1 MLLLTLLEGVIK
13 LSCCRRLLRCQQ
25 QTLAIIK
32 HFFTRT
38 MEVRKTKE
46 SSNLALPYHILC
58 GIPLTAFGGAAESRI
73 KRKREVLKPRMKG
86 NVQLTHRHLTRV
98 CVCVC
103 VC

>member
-46 SSNLALPYHILC
+46 SSNLALPYHILF
-58 GIPLTAFGGAAESRI
+58 GIPLTAFGELPKAGSKESE
-73 KRKREVLKPRMKG
+73 KFSSQE
-86 NVQLTHRHLTRV
+86 
-98 CVCVC
+98 
-103 VC
+103 